1 MFRRCFK
8 GVRWIIRLRGLF
20 HCLHLLAFFL
30 LFSSCLCLI
39 ECGGE
44 WGLVEAEVEEVLEI
58 CGLWVVVGVGEGTE
72 VGTVVVLLAEEWGE
86 EEVLVGWGELI
97 HNNC

>member
-1 MFRRCFK
+1 M
-8 GVRWIIRLRGLF
+8 
-20 HCLHLLAFFL
+20 
-30 LFSSCLCLI
+30 
-39 ECGGE
+39 
-44 WGLVEAEVEEVLEI
+44 EEVLEI